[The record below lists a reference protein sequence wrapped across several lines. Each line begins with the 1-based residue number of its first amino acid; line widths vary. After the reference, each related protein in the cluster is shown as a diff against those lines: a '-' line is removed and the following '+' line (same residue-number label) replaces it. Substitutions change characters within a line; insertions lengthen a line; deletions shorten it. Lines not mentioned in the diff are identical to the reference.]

1 MRVSVCS
8 EDRTRGSYTVEGA
21 LALTVFTICLMA
33 LLSILNV
40 IKVEAEVED
49 ALSETAMELSQYSYV
64 MGRTE
69 YLKDAADEHLPALK
83 KLLSLDGEKGFSDLA
98 LTGPAVAKL
107 LVRENFARDNVD
119 EWLKS
124 QGVRGGYEG
133 LDFRD
138 TQILMDGKT
147 ITVAVTYDLEI
158 QTYGLFSK
166 TLHQRLAA
174 VTYGLLPT
182 DAALKAGHVKPMEST
197 IWQESNFVRGKYF
210 ANELR
215 DAGQYGAPVKP
226 GQGIDLYDRATGTY
240 MEVNSLNVFLPT
252 YSTLETT
259 TDRSAFADAAS
270 YAPRADDIEKALFG
284 YTKGLTKD
292 ISKLGG
298 EVVMADGS
306 SVEAVPAKRK
316 VLVLILPEETPQNK
330 AISAVLQNAAKEA
343 KTRHGVDVELRYEQ
357 KALVG
362 RGEEEAS

>member
-147 ITVAVTYDLEI
+147 ITVAVTYDLDI

-182 DAALKAGHVKPMEST
+182 DAALKAGHVKPAEST

-252 YSTLETT
+252 YSSLETT

-270 YAPRADDIEKALFG
+270 YVPRVDEIEKALFG

-330 AISAVLQNAAKEA
+330 AVSAVLQKAAGEA
-343 KTRHGVDVELRYEQ
+343 KARHGVDVELRYEQ